1 VSVRALRLRAP
12 GRVLPLRRRGAAR
25 RRGFTLVEVM
35 IAAAITATIGVLV
48 AGSFQRAAAARDLA
62 EAQDERFTVA
72 RVALTRMARELSEA
86 FLSDHYD
93 RRRFRERPTVFD
105 GKDRGE
111 RDELLF
117 TTMTHQRLVRDAK
130 QSDQAVVEYTVE
142 PHPER
147 SGELALWRREK
158 TLVDEA
164 PDRGG
169 ARAVVLEHVKAFD
182 VEYWD
187 WKREEWAREWSS
199 AGAAHG
205 NMLPTRV
212 RVRVTLTM
220 PDRSERSF
228 ETQARV
234 AIIRPLD
241 F

>member
-1 VSVRALRLRAP
+1 
-12 GRVLPLRRRGAAR
+12 
-25 RRGFTLVEVM
+25 
-35 IAAAITATIGVLV
+35 
-48 AGSFQRAAAARDLA
+48 
-62 EAQDERFTVA
+62 
-72 RVALTRMARELSEA
+72 
-86 FLSDHYD
+86 
-93 RRRFRERPTVFD
+93 
-105 GKDRGE
+105 
-111 RDELLF
+111 
-117 TTMTHQRLVRDAK
+117 MTHQRLLRDAK
-130 QSDQAVVEYTVE
+130 RSDQAVVEYSVE

-158 TLVDEA
+158 PLLDDA

-169 ARAVVLEHVKAFD
+169 TRAVVLEHVKGFE
-182 VEYWD
+182 VQYWD

-199 AGAAHG
+199 AAAERA

-220 PDRSERSF
+220 PDGSERPF